1 MLRARAL
8 VDRGLSAALVVIMA
22 VMVANVLWQVFTR
35 FVLRAPS
42 SYTEELARYLL
53 IWVSL
58 LGAAY
63 TAGQRLHLA
72 IDLFSTRVSPDNRA
86 RMQLFINACIAL
98 FAFGV
103 MIVGGI
109 RLVYIS
115 FALQQ
120 ISAALRVSLGFVY
133 MVVPISG
140 ALILFYVI
148 ASFFEPREP
157 PAAPLGTVPTP
168 GTMPPS

>member
-1 MLRARAL
+1 MLRARAA
-8 VDRGLSAALVVIMA
+8 VDRALASALVLIMA

-72 IDLFSTRVSPDNRA
+72 IDLFSTRVSAANKA
-86 RMQLFINACIAL
+86 RLQAFISACIFL
-98 FAFGV
+98 FALGIMV
-103 MIVGGI
+103 VGGI

-120 ISAALRVSLGFVY
+120 ISAALRISLGYVY
-133 MVVPISG
+133 MVVPLSG
-140 ALILFYVI
+140 LLILFYVV
-148 ASFFEPREP
+148 ASLFEPREP
-157 PAAPLGTVPTP
+157 VTPLGTVPTP